1 MHRPD
6 LPPFQGGAAG
16 FFAYELNRTLERL
29 PAPGIRGEGLP
40 QSILNFYDVVVSFD
54 HRHDR
59 CWIVSTGWPEQDPQR
74 RHERARR
81 RAEEFASLLASPRMQ
96 TNDLPAPTGVW
107 HSNFNREGY
116 IAAVKRVI
124 DLILDGDV
132 FQANI
137 AQRFSAALSTS
148 FDSFGL
154 YCRLRTLNP
163 APFGAF
169 LHYGE
174 LTIASSSPERFL
186 KLDGRL
192 VETRPIKGTIAR
204 SADPQARLAAR

>member
-1 MHRPD
+1 
-6 LPPFQGGAAG
+6 
-16 FFAYELNRTLERL
+16 
-29 PAPGIRGEGLP
+29 
-40 QSILNFYDVVVSFD
+40 
-54 HRHDR
+54 
-59 CWIVSTGWPEQDPQR
+59 
-74 RHERARR
+74 
-81 RAEEFASLLASPRMQ
+81 MQ